1 MEGQLYLDKSRCYSY
16 DNKSNKSNRRWYIM
30 TEKKAGQPYSAEEI
44 LSFDRIR
51 RAMTSRVLDRIEEL
65 WQGKQPIS
73 VEQVNEVIA
82 SEWQRVKDAV
92 RSSPAAR
99 EAFRKYLERTVTEQI
114 DKLMKQDKV
123 ELESLGVVEK
133 SL

>member
-1 MEGQLYLDKSRCYSY
+1 MTDKPER
-16 DNKSNKSNRRWYIM
+16 KIV
-30 TEKKAGQPYSAEEI
+30 QPYSPEEI
-44 LSFDRIR
+44 LSFDRIK

-65 WQGKQPIS
+65 WQGKQPIG
-73 VEQVNEVIA
+73 VEQVNEIIS
-82 SEWQRVKDAV
+82 SEWQRVKEAV

-99 EAFRKYLERTVTEQI
+99 EAFRKYLERTVSEQVE
-114 DKLMKQDKV
+114 KLMKEDRS

>member
-1 MEGQLYLDKSRCYSY
+1 
-16 DNKSNKSNRRWYIM
+16 M
-30 TEKKAGQPYSAEEI
+30 TEKRAGQPYAMEEI
-44 LSFDRIR
+44 LSFDRIK

-73 VEQVNEVIA
+73 VEQINEVIA
-82 SEWQRVKDAV
+82 DEWRRVKEAV

-99 EAFRKYLERTVTEQI
+99 DALRKYMERTVAEQI
-114 DKLMKQDKV
+114 DKLMKVDRA
-123 ELESLGVVEK
+123 ELESMGVVEK

>member
-1 MEGQLYLDKSRCYSY
+1 
-16 DNKSNKSNRRWYIM
+16 M
-30 TEKKAGQPYSAEEI
+30 TEKTERKAGQPYSAEEM

-51 RAMTSRVLDRIEEL
+51 RAMVSRVLDRIEEL
-65 WQGKQPIS
+65 WQGKQPIGI
-73 VEQVNEVIA
+73 EQVNEVIA

-99 EAFRKYLERTVTEQI
+99 EAFRKYLEHTVSEQI
-114 DKLMKQDKV
+114 EKLMKEDRA

>member
-1 MEGQLYLDKSRCYSY
+1 
-16 DNKSNKSNRRWYIM
+16 M
-30 TEKKAGQPYSAEEI
+30 TERKAGQPYTAEEI

-65 WQGKQPIS
+65 WQGKQPIG
-73 VEQVNEVIA
+73 VEQMNEVIA
-82 SEWQRVKDAV
+82 DEWQRVKEAV

-99 EAFRKYLERTVTEQI
+99 DAFRKYLERTIAEQI
-114 DKLMKQDKV
+114 EKLMKEDKA

>member
-1 MEGQLYLDKSRCYSY
+1 
-16 DNKSNKSNRRWYIM
+16 M
-30 TEKKAGQPYSAEEI
+30 TERKTGQPYSTEEI
-44 LSFDRIR
+44 LSFDRIK

-65 WQGKQPIS
+65 WHGKQPIG
-73 VEQVNEVIA
+73 VEQMNEVIA
-82 SEWQRVKDAV
+82 DEWRRVKDAV

-99 EAFRKYLERTVTEQI
+99 EAFRKYLERTISEQI
-114 DKLMKQDKV
+114 DRLMKEDRT

>member
-1 MEGQLYLDKSRCYSY
+1 V
-16 DNKSNKSNRRWYIM
+16 
-30 TEKKAGQPYSAEEI
+30 TERKEERKELQPYSMEEI

-65 WQGKQPIS
+65 WQGKQPLS

-99 EAFRKYLERTVTEQI
+99 EAFRKYLERTVSEQI
-114 DKLMKQDKV
+114 DKLMKEDKT

>member
-1 MEGQLYLDKSRCYSY
+1 
-16 DNKSNKSNRRWYIM
+16 M
-30 TEKKAGQPYSAEEI
+30 TERKAGQPYSAEEI
-44 LSFDRIR
+44 LSFDRIK

-65 WQGKQPIS
+65 WQGKQPIG
-73 VEQVNEVIA
+73 VEQMNEVIA
-82 SEWQRVKDAV
+82 DEWCKVKDAV

-99 EAFRKYLERTVTEQI
+99 EAFRKYLERTVSEQI
-114 DKLMKQDKV
+114 DKLMKEDKT

>member
-1 MEGQLYLDKSRCYSY
+1 
-16 DNKSNKSNRRWYIM
+16 M
-30 TEKKAGQPYSAEEI
+30 TEKTERRPAQPYTAEEL

-51 RAMTSRVLDRIEEL
+51 RAMTTRVLDRIEEL

-73 VEQVNEVIA
+73 VEQVNEVIT
-82 SEWQRVKDAV
+82 SEWQRVKEAV

-99 EAFRKYLERTVTEQI
+99 EAFRKYLERTVSEQI
-114 DKLMKQDKV
+114 DKLMKEDKT

>member
-1 MEGQLYLDKSRCYSY
+1 
-16 DNKSNKSNRRWYIM
+16 M
-30 TEKKAGQPYSAEEI
+30 TERKAGQPYSAEEL
-44 LSFDRIR
+44 LSFDRIK

-73 VEQVNEVIA
+73 VEQMNEVIA
-82 SEWQRVKDAV
+82 GEWQRVKDAV

-99 EAFRKYLERTVTEQI
+99 EAFRKYLERTVAEQI
-114 DKLMKQDKV
+114 DKLMKADKA